1 MHERR
6 QCKKK
11 METGVICNLNDLS
24 LVTKMCFVLLF
35 KKLFVDQIF
44 DVGKRTYF
52 YCLSRNT
59 TWLQY

>member
-1 MHERR
+1 
-6 QCKKK
+6 

-35 KKLFVDQIF
+35 KKFFVDQIF